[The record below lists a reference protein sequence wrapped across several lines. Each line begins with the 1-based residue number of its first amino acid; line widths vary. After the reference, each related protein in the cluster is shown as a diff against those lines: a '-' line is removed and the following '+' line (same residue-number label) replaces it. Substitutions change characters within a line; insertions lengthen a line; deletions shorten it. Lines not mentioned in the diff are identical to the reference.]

1 MDTCWIRF
9 KPQHCHFPSGTSNQG
24 PEQGMDVGPVS
35 GILWRGLPRVLG
47 RQVRGPL
54 PLLARGVTLQ
64 VGLNW
69 AAAVEGGQR
78 WAGSGS
84 FKAAPR
90 PAGSEGVGGDE
101 RPRETPRAPGSGQ
114 REGSLG

>member
-9 KPQHCHFPSGTSNQG
+9 KPQHCHFPSGTWNQG

-47 RQVRGPL
+47 RQVWGPL

-64 VGLNW
+64 VGLNR